1 MLFAQEA
8 GQYFRG
14 STLIYHSNKTRS
26 RTHIRNTDTAWACS
40 QRPKL
45 SVGLVLLLFPFTAI
59 FTCGYFITKVP
70 VLSRNSRQKV
80 KNIIAKNGK
89 ICYSVLIE

>member
-1 MLFAQEA
+1 MLTAQEA
-8 GQYFRG
+8 GQYIRG

-45 SVGLVLLLFPFTAI
+45 SVGLVLLLFPFIAI
-59 FTCGYFITKVP
+59 LTYPYFIINTP
-70 VLSRNSRQKV
+70 VLSRKTDKKE
-80 KNIIAKNGK
+80 KNIVA
-89 ICYSVLIE
+89 LIREI